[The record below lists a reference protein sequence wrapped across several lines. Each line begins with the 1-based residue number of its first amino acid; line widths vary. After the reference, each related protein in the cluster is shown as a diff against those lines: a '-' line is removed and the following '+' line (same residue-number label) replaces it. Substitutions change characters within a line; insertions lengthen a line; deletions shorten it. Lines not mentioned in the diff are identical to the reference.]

1 MKYIYNIK
9 SSQFIIDDKVL
20 STHIN
25 VMEMEEL
32 VELNMMYKSNKITYY
47 VEKHEYGHVNPY
59 ALIITRNKFKMFP

>member
-1 MKYIYNIK
+1 
-9 SSQFIIDDKVL
+9 
-20 STHIN
+20 
-25 VMEMEEL
+25 MEMKEL